1 MFKHHT
7 TSEVNRLELALE
19 QAARPRRFNGIIWI
33 FWGLIFTK
41 CFLVEYGSR
50 VYSTGVDTA
59 TYVWSF
65 SITMGILCTLVYSK
79 LTRYELLKR
88 PISAHLVNRIWL
100 GCLIALMLLAVANK
114 WIGGIDGYLLPG
126 IYALILGIG
135 FFIHGVLDRRKP
147 FQLAALGWWAGALG
161 LFALNDVRALG
172 LFAGLIILCQILPTA
187 WIHWAERR
195 NLPGSGEQPEDF
207 ST

>member
-1 MFKHHT
+1 
-7 TSEVNRLELALE
+7 
-19 QAARPRRFNGIIWI
+19 
-33 FWGLIFTK
+33 
-41 CFLVEYGSR
+41 
-50 VYSTGVDTA
+50 
-59 TYVWSF
+59 
-65 SITMGILCTLVYSK
+65 VYSK

-135 FFIHGVLDRRKP
+135 FYIHGVLDRRKP
-147 FQLAALGWWAGALG
+147 FQWAAGGWWLGALG

-172 LFAGLIILCQILPTA
+172 LFAGLILLCQVLPIA
-187 WIHWAERR
+187 WIHIRERAQR
-195 NLPGSGEQPEDF
+195 SQPGEPAEDF
-207 ST
+207 SI